1 MTDSISFV
9 DAEAEFSNQSQVME
23 PYSEKTSILLINIE
37 VRKQKQ
43 IFYGKRK

>member
-9 DAEAEFSNQSQVME
+9 DEEAEFLNQFRVME